1 MPQRIA
7 YLTNQYPRASDTF
20 IRTEVKHLR
29 ANGWILD
36 TYAVRRPDEAALVSE
51 DIRREYENTT
61 YLRDGGWLQLVWAF
75 LKCLG
80 RRPLRTVRAFRLAWR
95 TGVPGCA
102 GRAKSFLYLM
112 EAARLASQL
121 QSSGAQHLHNHI
133 GENSAT
139 VAMLASELG
148 GVPFSLTIHGPGIFY
163 HPRQWALGEKIRRSQ
178 FTAAI
183 THFCRSQCMV
193 FAPYAEWDKIIVVRC
208 CVDAAFLSQP
218 ITDVTE
224 DCRLLFIGRLCEEK
238 GVPFLI
244 EAVARLR
251 NLGRPFELNII
262 GDGPMRRTIEELI
275 SKHQL
280 QGFVHL
286 LGFQSSQ
293 RIAEE
298 LIRSRALILPSFA
311 EGLPVVI
318 MESLAVGRPVITTRI
333 AGIPELVDEQCGWLV
348 PPGDINSLSSAI
360 QDCFQSSSE
369 RLTAMGREGRRRVK
383 QLHDADVALE
393 PLVTAIKN
401 SLKNCGLS
409 ER

>member
-36 TYAVRRPDEAALVSE
+36 TYSVRRPDEAALVSE

-112 EAARLASQL
+112 EAARLASLL

-178 FTAAI
+178 FTATI

-224 DCRLLFIGRLCEEK
+224 DYRLLFIGRLCEEK

-251 NLGRPFELNII
+251 NLSRPFELNII

-348 PPGDINSLSSAI
+348 PPGDSNSLSSAI

-369 RLTAMGREGRRRVK
+369 KLTAMGREGRRRVK

-401 SLKNCGLS
+401 SLKNCGL
-409 ER
+409 